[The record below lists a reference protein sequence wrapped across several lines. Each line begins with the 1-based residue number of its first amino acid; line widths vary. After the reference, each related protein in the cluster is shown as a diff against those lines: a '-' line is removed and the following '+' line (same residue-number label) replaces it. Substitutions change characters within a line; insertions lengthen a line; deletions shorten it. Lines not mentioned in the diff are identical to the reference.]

1 MKWLLERKV
10 RHLRRRLLE
19 DGLGEREARA
29 YLDAIYRLRDN
40 PGHLDFEHPK
50 SFCDK
55 ANWLKL
61 YYYDPLVCRC
71 ADKVGMRDYV
81 AERVGSEFLVPVIGV
96 YDSADAVDFAALPNR
111 FAMKVNWGSGQNIIC
126 ADRSKLDIED
136 ARWKL
141 AYWMR
146 REQNHYFDGLEWG
159 YRDIVPKIIV
169 EEFLENAGDLPD
181 YKFYCFNGRP
191 KVCAVVRGRNSSEPS
206 ATFYDEEYRTLPMTM
221 RGWRPIGRD
230 VPKPVLWNRMLEAAR
245 TLSAPFPHV
254 RVDFYVPAEGELKVG
269 ELTFWSSNG
278 LTPHVPYEWD
288 RKLGDMLKL
297 PPKGEYR
304 WGTKIAYKVWKHLD
318 KRFGH

>member
-1 MKWLLERKV
+1 MKWLLKRKV
-10 RHLRRRLLE
+10 RHLRRKLLA
-19 DGLGEREARA
+19 DGLSEREARA

-40 PGHLDFEHPK
+40 PGHLDFENPK

-55 ANWLKL
+55 VNWLKL
-61 YYYDPLVCRC
+61 YWYDPLVCRC

-81 AERVGSEFLVPVIGV
+81 AEKVGTGFLVPVIGV
-96 YDSADAVDFAALPNR
+96 CDSAEAVDFAALPNR

-126 ADRSKLDIED
+126 VDKSKLDIED
-136 ARWKL
+136 AKWKL
-141 AYWMR
+141 AFWMR

-159 YRDIVPKIIV
+159 YRDIVPKVIV

-221 RGWRPIGRD
+221 RGWHPIGRD
-230 VPKPVLWNRMLEAAR
+230 VPKPALWDRMLEAAR

-254 RVDFYVPAEGELKVG
+254 RVDFYIPAEGELKVG

-288 RKLGDMLKL
+288 RRLGDMLQL
-297 PPKGEYR
+297 PPKQDYVLRRIEDNPPYR
-304 WGTKIAYKVWKHLD
+304 VREAK
-318 KRFGH
+318 